1 VAFFRIVG
9 DNRSVDRSSTTGP
22 TFTVNTNTL
31 IKQHA
36 KARIDTT
43 TSTSPMSHPLKYNQ
57 TNRYVH
63 NTASDKDNDALKTEQ
78 RSLFDMFSFNIPLD
92 RLPDVLSLLG
102 HKKTIGNIVMPN
114 TARKRMQKLFKVP
127 SAIAAN
133 AKQVDEIAIANNTP
147 IILSALEVSLIILLH
162 LFHDMGK
169 LNIAFSTRKLGDRP
183 RDCAGNLH
191 KKTWGQTPNF
201 SDSPPALLQTRGG
214 RSGLSGDSS
223 G

>member
-1 VAFFRIVG
+1 
-9 DNRSVDRSSTTGP
+9 
-22 TFTVNTNTL
+22 
-31 IKQHA
+31 
-36 KARIDTT
+36 
-43 TSTSPMSHPLKYNQ
+43 M
-57 TNRYVH
+57 
-63 NTASDKDNDALKTEQ
+63 KTEQ

-169 LNIAFSTRKLGDRP
+169 LNIAFSTRINIKLRSATNPSKTNLFCIWTPRP
-183 RDCAGNLH
+183 IRKNYPCQI
-191 KKTWGQTPNF
+191 K
-201 SDSPPALLQTRGG
+201 
-214 RSGLSGDSS
+214 
-223 G
+223 